1 MSRISDWSEVIEQA
15 DALIF
20 DMDGTLIDSMPAHYQ
35 AWRQVADEY
44 GLTLDR
50 DRFYQLGGVPTYQT
64 LQILSAEAGVSIDL
78 DAAKTRKEGLYREY
92 VSEVTEIA
100 PIADVARQYA
110 NTKPL
115 AIATGAGRNNAQSI
129 LTRLGLIEMFQAVM
143 TADDVEN
150 HKPAPDVF
158 LKAAAALG
166 IAPERCVA
174 FEDTDIG
181 LEAIRA
187 AGMTAIDVRPLLD

>member
-1 MSRISDWSEVIEQA
+1 MSRISDWSEEIEQA

-78 DAAKTRKEGLYREY
+78 DAAKARKEGLYREY

-110 NTKPL
+110 NARPL

-129 LTRLGLIEMFQAVM
+129 LTRLGLIELFQAVM